1 MPELADV
8 FTDLEDP
15 QASNARRHSRHDILV
30 IALGTVPGG
39 GQTGA
44 GLALLGQAR
53 RDFLQSF
60 LKLENGVPR
69 HDTFS
74 RAPGMLRFR
83 RQFAEGIGGFIAVSG
98 RQDTAPLLRPRRRAL
113 AAASGQRV
121 GRRRQPCQRR
131 MAQQVAAP
139 DGDYALAW
147 QSNAG
152 TLRDDVP
159 LFLDEPAAPM
169 AQATQVNKGHGRI
182 ATRSAS
188 VSSDV
193 A

>member
-1 MPELADV
+1 MSSQSVDGKTL
-8 FTDLEDP
+8 
-15 QASNARRHSRHDILV
+15 RRSYDR
-30 IALGTVPGG
+30 A
-39 GQTGA
+39 A
-44 GLALLGQAR
+44 GR
-53 RDFLQSF
+53 S
-60 LKLENGVPR
+60 PR
-69 HDTFS
+69 HPVSAWAADAS
-74 RAPGMLRFR
+74 LASGGWPGRW
-83 RQFAEGIGGFIAVSG
+83 
-98 RQDTAPLLRPRRRAL
+98 RRRM
-113 AAASGQRV
+113 
-121 GRRRQPCQRR
+121 GR
-131 MAQQVAAP
+131 
-139 DGDYALAW
+139 DYALAW